1 MVAELW
7 RWWRVARRSPELRA
21 GSGELGVVR
30 REYGRGCA
38 ALIGAGAVHGRAWT
52 GAAARAS
59 VHRRVSRGR
68 ARGTSLLL
76 MF

>member
-7 RWWRVARRSPELRA
+7 RWWRVAGRSPKLRV
-21 GSGELGVVR
+21 GSRELGAVR
-30 REYGRGCA
+30 REYGRGRA
-38 ALIGAGAVHGRAWT
+38 ALIGAGAVHGLAWT
-52 GAAARAS
+52 GAGVRAG

-76 MF
+76 LF